1 MTRRWRDLAKPAEEN
16 PASAVVVA
24 IQHDHVVSDEL
35 RSTDLFDLPVPG
47 AGLRRVRLVHVH
59 HDLVVF
65 PGFEFQEL
73 LEPIVGE
80 REHAAHGLRA
90 DLPTASS
97 AHLRSLELR
106 NENHVEMTDE
116 EERGLM
122 VQFVDQILDLPSHAG
137 LRLLHPITPVPVLFG
152 PGAGNEIIQMEAEPL
167 NPGEVPCSDLAAA
180 VGCVERGER
189 ADSWIDGDH
198 AALVVGSLLRGLHR
212 HGHEPSTRSAGQ
224 SAIALRGRNNFG
236 ETHFAKHGVVRT
248 FGWIHRA
255 LRNEERLIWILPTS
269 KLYYGELLLFLP
281 FGLSVLHSLTGV
293 SDRNSLDLK
302 RHIVAPLRQAL
313 QQPQFDVHPVCLGS
327 RLPEIFDRP
336 VVDVPGNAE
345 PPAQET
351 TLRLIRIDPDL
362 PGFESCIFVIRAVC
376 RRIHVGW

>member
-189 ADSWIDGDH
+189 ADSSGLGCRQSVAWSPQARSRTIYPICRS
-198 AALVVGSLLRGLHR
+198 VGNRLAGAEQLR
-212 HGHEPSTRSAGQ
+212 
-224 SAIALRGRNNFG
+224 RNAF
-236 ETHFAKHGVVRT
+236 
-248 FGWIHRA
+248 
-255 LRNEERLIWILPTS
+255 
-269 KLYYGELLLFLP
+269 
-281 FGLSVLHSLTGV
+281 
-293 SDRNSLDLK
+293 
-302 RHIVAPLRQAL
+302 RQAWCSTDL
-313 QQPQFDVHPVCLGS
+313 WLDSS
-327 RLPEIFDRP
+327 RSSE
-336 VVDVPGNAE
+336 
-345 PPAQET
+345 
-351 TLRLIRIDPDL
+351 
-362 PGFESCIFVIRAVC
+362 
-376 RRIHVGW
+376 

>member
-1 MTRRWRDLAKPAEEN
+1 MIKRWRDLAKPAEKN

-24 IQHDHVVSDEL
+24 IQHDRIISDEL

-65 PGFEFQEL
+65 PGFELQEL

-90 DLPTASS
+90 DLPIASS
-97 AHLRSLELR
+97 AHLRRLELR

-137 LRLLHPITPVPVLFG
+137 LRLFHPITPVPVLFG
-152 PGAGNEIIQMEAEPL
+152 PGAGNEIVQMEAEPL
-167 NPGEVPCSDLAAA
+167 NPGEVPHSDLAAA
-180 VGCVERGER
+180 VGGVERGER

-224 SAIALRGRNNFG
+224 SAVTLRGRYDFG
-236 ETHFAKHGVVRT
+236 EAHFTKHGVIRTLGLVHGRFGDEDRLRRIFTTAERHVRD
-248 FGWIHRA
+248 A
-255 LRNEERLIWILPTS
+255 LRFAVPALS
-269 KLYYGELLLFLP
+269 
-281 FGLSVLHSLTGV
+281 GLHGLTCV
-293 SDRNSLDLK
+293 SDCDGLDLE
-302 RHIVAPLRQAL
+302 RHLITPIGQAL
-313 QQPQFDVHPVCLGS
+313 QQP
-327 RLPEIFDRP
+327 
-336 VVDVPGNAE
+336 
-345 PPAQET
+345 
-351 TLRLIRIDPDL
+351 
-362 PGFESCIFVIRAVC
+362 
-376 RRIHVGW
+376 